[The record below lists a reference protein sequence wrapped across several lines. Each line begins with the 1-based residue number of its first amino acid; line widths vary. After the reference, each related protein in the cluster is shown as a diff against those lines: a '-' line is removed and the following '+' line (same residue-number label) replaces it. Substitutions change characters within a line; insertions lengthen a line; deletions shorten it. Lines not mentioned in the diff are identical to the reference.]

1 MTGGSDVFGF
11 LFYYKMENLEKKY
24 LELFNYLLGLYP
36 KNVVMNK
43 DGLILVNAIDDL
55 FSYDATEFYGVNID
69 SFKLSKIVKS
79 YSELFYCEWNDCFSQ
94 IISIDN

>member
-1 MTGGSDVFGF
+1 
-11 LFYYKMENLEKKY
+11 MENLEKKY

-55 FSYDATEFYGVNID
+55 FSYDATEFYSVNID
-69 SFKLSKIVKS
+69 SFKLSQIVKS
-79 YSELFYCEWNDCFSQ
+79 YSQDFYCEWNDCFSQ